1 MPEHRM
7 WPPAGQRSATTGI
20 YTPERSDGPELA
32 ALRRDWPRYDT
43 WHREGIAS
51 DATMP
56 PLGEGE
62 PWMPATYL
70 ERLRRQYMVH
80 LHDGGAP
87 SDIEAAQGLLHALRA
102 LGPKEPA
109 VALVPAPR
117 DPVAARAAFEAE
129 GYLYYPP
136 GEVLGPAELRA
147 LQLRF
152 AQEEPAARQRWRE
165 ELRAAGAE
173 GLGHTGDR
181 MISVGDTEEWFA
193 SAGGL
198 LHACMGASP
207 LPTALEAIFGG
218 AAVCRGAG
226 ARILPPEQPVIGAG
240 PMGAPQ
246 GYVSWHRGKYCSSS
260 DPCAYSCGG
269 KKLQRRC
276 CAQTGTRAT
285 VSRVATRGPTSSCSS
300 TSRTSRAS
308 TKRPPQSCPVIAPPP
323 PAATRCLYL

>member
-1 MPEHRM
+1 M
-7 WPPAGQRSATTGI
+7 WPPAAQRSATTGI
-20 YTPERSDGPELA
+20 YTPERSDGPDLA
-32 ALRRDWPRYDT
+32 ALRRDWPRYDD

-117 DPVAARAAFEAE
+117 DPAAARAAFEAE

-136 GEVLGPAELRA
+136 GEVLGRAELGE
-147 LQLRF
+147 LQRRF
-152 AQEEPAARQRWRE
+152 AQEEPLARQRWRE

-193 SAGGL
+193 SSGGL
-198 LHACMGASP
+198 LHACMGASL
-207 LPTALEAIFGG
+207 LPATLEAIFGG

-226 ARILPPEQPVIGAG
+226 ARVLPPEQPVVGAG

-246 GYVSWHRGKYCSSS
+246 GYVSWHRGQYSSS
-260 DPCAYSCGG
+260 LCAFF
-269 KKLQRRC
+269 
-276 CAQTGTRAT
+276 
-285 VSRVATRGPTSSCSS
+285 
-300 TSRTSRAS
+300 
-308 TKRPPQSCPVIAPPP
+308 PPQQEEASEETARTDWHESDGESRGDPRPDLKLLINVEDVASIDQAPTAIVPGDCP
-323 PAATRCLYL
+323 PARAVCTSGSDP